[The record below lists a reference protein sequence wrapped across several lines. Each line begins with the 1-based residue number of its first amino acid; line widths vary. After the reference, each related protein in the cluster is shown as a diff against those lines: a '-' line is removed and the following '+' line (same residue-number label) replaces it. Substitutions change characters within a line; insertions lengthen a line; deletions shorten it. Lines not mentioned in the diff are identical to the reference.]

1 LSEAAI
7 HRTGPDKSGLFLHS
21 VARPAVSEAW
31 IPQFKEIH
39 MKRSVLL
46 GLFVTAS
53 MMASTSFAADKPA
66 DLCDANVKTIE
77 NMKGQL
83 SAKPELSQKAD
94 ATLTRAHDLKSKGQI
109 DNCVAETQQTILELQ
124 KATGTNN

>member
-1 LSEAAI
+1 LPVLTASEV
-7 HRTGPDKSGLFLHS
+7 G
-21 VARPAVSEAW
+21 

-66 DLCDANVKTIE
+66 DLCDANIQTI
-77 NMKGQL
+77 NNAKGQL
-83 SAKPELSQKAD
+83 SSSPELSQRAETSVQKAQ
-94 ATLTRAHDLKSKGQI
+94 ALKAQGKI
-109 DNCVAETQQTILELQ
+109 DDCVAETSQTILELR
-124 KATGTNN
+124 KSTGTNN